1 MVLLAI
7 DLIFQK
13 IMVNEAIGIKIIGG
27 PPPIVNQI
35 RLGDAR
41 DAWTG
46 CVLTVRAAESGS
58 CVVLQAQQ
66 PDLFCIC

>member
-46 CVLTVRAAESGS
+46 CVLTVRAADAWFFKRNNLTFFASWF
-58 CVVLQAQQ
+58 L
-66 PDLFCIC
+66 